1 MINFGINK
9 EYVIISAMMKNNY
22 IWQRIKYQIIRS
34 YHNNLIQLLLKKKER
49 QAFKLILR
57 LNLSTVRNN
66 QYQWLIINNP
76 SCIWLIIW
84 IIVLIKPKEDQQPLC
99 ILIFYKLI
107 QDHVKIVQ
115 LNTCQLGV
123 VKKIILYF

>member
-9 EYVIISAMMKNNY
+9 EYVIISVMMKNNY
-22 IWQRIKYQIIRS
+22 SWQRIKYLIIRS